1 MSTVQNGE
9 KKRIPEEINLVIRSF
24 SELTTRELYE
34 ILRVRAE
41 VFVVEQNCVYQD
53 LDEKD
58 QESLHLFYE
67 KEGRIQAYLRVFM
80 RKEEEKLAQI
90 GRVLTVARGTG
101 LGTAILKDG
110 LSAAK
115 KYLGAEEVYIEA
127 QCYAT
132 GYYEKAGFQITSE
145 EFLEDGIP
153 HVEMRVRL

>member
-1 MSTVQNGE
+1 MNFVSKTF
-9 KKRIPEEINLVIRSF
+9 K
-24 SELTTRELYE
+24 ELTTEELYE

-67 KEGRIQAYLRVFM
+67 VSGRIQAYLRIFM
-80 RKEEEKLAQI
+80 KNPDEKLVQI
-90 GRVLTVARGTG
+90 GRVLTTARGIG
-101 LGTAILKDG
+101 LGGRILQDG
-110 LSAAK
+110 LREAK
-115 KYLGAEEVYIEA
+115 RHFKAREVYIEA

-132 GYYEKAGFQITSE
+132 GYYEKAGFRVTSD

-153 HVEMRVRL
+153 HVEMRVEL